1 MSDQEKRL
9 DRRIVRTR
17 KAIMEAFDKLLAIYR
32 LDKITVSAIAREA
45 DIDRKTFYLHY
56 SSVNDL
62 ANHKTEESIDRIA
75 QAIREKGASK
85 SSAERIHIALVE
97 VNDIL
102 TEHLD
107 VYEKIASTLSV
118 DQFIDQFS
126 EALQTS
132 LTRLGVDPHFMS
144 DPVQRMRL
152 QCYLAGAL
160 SLYSTWLT
168 SDHAMPSERVSD
180 TIESAIESS
189 VFPSVVIA

>member
-107 VYEKIASTLSV
+107 VYEKIAST
-118 DQFIDQFS
+118 QFIDQFS

-152 QCYLAGAL
+152 QFYLAGAL

-168 SDHAMPSERVSD
+168 SDHSMPIELVSD

>member
-1 MSDQEKRL
+1 
-9 DRRIVRTR
+9 
-17 KAIMEAFDKLLAIYR
+17 
-32 LDKITVSAIAREA
+32 
-45 DIDRKTFYLHY
+45 
-56 SSVNDL
+56 
-62 ANHKTEESIDRIA
+62 
-75 QAIREKGASK
+75 
-85 SSAERIHIALVE
+85 

-152 QCYLAGAL
+152 QFYLAGAL

-168 SDHAMPSERVSD
+168 SDHSMPIELVSD

-189 VFPSVVIA
+189 VFPSVVVA

>member
-1 MSDQEKRL
+1 MEIKDF
-9 DRRIVRTR
+9 
-17 KAIMEAFDKLLAIYR
+17 AIKCFKDE
-32 LDKITVSAIAREA
+32 
-45 DIDRKTFYLHY
+45 
-56 SSVNDL
+56 
-62 ANHKTEESIDRIA
+62 A
-75 QAIREKGASK
+75 QAILNLIPLLDDNFQKAVEMIYNCKGKLIVTGVGK
-85 SSAERIHIALVE
+85 SGHVG
-97 VNDIL
+97 
-102 TEHLD
+102 
-107 VYEKIASTLSV
+107 EKIASTLSV

-152 QCYLAGAL
+152 QFYLAGAL

-168 SDHAMPSERVSD
+168 SDHSMPIELVSD